1 LLVTLRKRQITMVG
15 MALALTL
22 TAAAAACGND
32 LAGDVLVDG
41 SSTVGPMSE
50 AAAELFQAENPDV
63 HVTVG
68 ISGSGAGF
76 QKFCRGETDVSDA
89 SRPIEEEDSE
99 EGRACE
105 RAGIGYRRFQV
116 ANDGITVVVNKDND
130 FVDCLTVEQLKMI
143 WGPDSQVDDW
153 NEVDPDFPDMKIEL
167 FGPGTDSGTFDY
179 FTDVVNGEDGRSR
192 TDYTPSED
200 DNVLV
205 QGVAGSPGGM
215 GYFGFT
221 YYEENTDA
229 LRVVEI
235 DGGDGCVAP
244 SRRTVQDGSYTPLA
258 RPLFIY
264 ASAKG
269 IEKPQVE
276 AFVEFYLVNAA
287 AIADAA
293 RFIPMTDEQVA
304 ESQAALEQLR
314 SGAGGGPSGGFG
326 RT

>member
-1 LLVTLRKRQITMVG
+1 MVG
-15 MALALTL
+15 MALTL
-22 TAAAAACGND
+22 IATIAACGNE
-32 LAGDVLVDG
+32 LSGDVLVDG

-50 AAAELFQAENPDV
+50 VAAEMFQEENPGV

-76 QKFCRGETDVSDA
+76 QKFCRGDTDVSDA
-89 SRPIEEEDSE
+89 SRPIEEDDSE
-99 EGRACE
+99 EGRACK

-116 ANDGITVVVNKDND
+116 ANDGISVVVSKDND
-130 FVDCLTVEQLKMI
+130 FVTCLTLEQLKMI
-143 WGPDSQVDDW
+143 WDRDSRVDNW

-179 FTDVVNGEDGRSR
+179 FTEAVNGEEGRSR

-205 QGVAGSPGGM
+205 QGVADSPGGM

-221 YYEENTDA
+221 YYGENTDA

-235 DGGDGCVAP
+235 DGGGGCVAP

-264 ASAKG
+264 ASDKG
-269 IEKPQVE
+269 IKKPQVE
-276 AFVEFYLVNAA
+276 AFVEYYLANAG
-287 AIADAA
+287 AIAEAA
-293 RFIPMTDEQVA
+293 RYIPMTDEQVA
-304 ESQAALEQLR
+304 ESEAALEKLR
-314 SGAGGGPSGGFG
+314 SKAGSGPSGRFG